1 MFSKHTRI
9 TNSLSTQLFTTNKL
23 IFMKRLQNL
32 RTRMTKAYVLETGSK
47 TSKVRGRGD
56 GIEISEAITSQERN
70 PRLKV
75 KYREPKWVK

>member
-1 MFSKHTRI
+1 
-9 TNSLSTQLFTTNKL
+9 
-23 IFMKRLQNL
+23 
-32 RTRMTKAYVLETGSK
+32 MTKAYVLETGSK